1 MTQVHDPSWKVDPD
15 IVADESFFERY
26 ADDQYAIPDENLYED
41 DEDEAPAYESDLI
54 LVTQLPVIRERLRMV
69 KENVELAVKE
79 AASMVCTAD
88 TVQAVKNKRADLR
101 KQFDELEEQ
110 RKAVKTAI
118 LAPYNDFEAVYKEC
132 ISGPFKAADAALKA
146 EIDGYEAELKAA
158 CKAGLQ
164 DYFDE
169 LCEAHGVDF
178 LKLDTAM
185 NIGKIKIGMADAT
198 AKTPRRLMDAL
209 SETVAKVATGMDQ
222 IMAMDDAPEIMAEYK
237 TCFDVGHAVSCVQG
251 RKRLVEAEK
260 EAAEARRSAQ
270 ERREAAA
277 DKVSALLPPEPTE
290 APQKP
295 QARLYRVTFTVTVT
309 REQGVALRN
318 YLDTEGIKYE

>member
-1 MTQVHDPSWKVDPD
+1 MVSIPDDPM
-15 IVADESFFERY
+15 IAQIERTGY
-26 ADDQYAIPDENLYED
+26 PRGYEDDQYEIPDD
-41 DEDEAPAYESDLI
+41 DREDEEEPEELSLI
-54 LVTQLPVIRERLRMV
+54 QVTQLPIITERLRMV
-69 KENVELAVKE
+69 RDQVELTVSE

-146 EIDGYEAELKAA
+146 EIDGYEAELKAV
-158 CKAGLQ
+158 CKDGLQ

-169 LCEAHGVDF
+169 LCAVHGVDF
-178 LKLDTAM
+178 LSLDTAM

-209 SETVAKVATGMDQ
+209 SEVVAKVAVGMDQ
-222 IMAMDDAPEIMAEYK
+222 VMGMDDAPEIMAEYK
-237 TCFDVGHAVSCVQG
+237 TCYDVGHAVACVQG
-251 RKRLVEAEK
+251 RKRRVEQEQ

-277 DKVSALLPPEPTE
+277 AKVAAVMPPEPTQ
-290 APQKP
+290 APTEP
-295 QARLYRVTFTVTVT
+295 QERVFERITFTIINVT
-309 REQGVALRN
+309 RSQAVKVREFLKM
-318 YLDTEGIKYE
+318 EGISYE